1 VLCASIKTRKKRY
14 ESAKTQESS
23 PKRLNNAK
31 MRPGKP
37 TTSHQTKVPW
47 PQQQPYIDQHT
58 QIMNDQSEDNLAQ
71 NEVKQKLVMELRR
84 QYGLAD
90 NPYGNKIIAKV
101 VDQSNNSI
109 TKARTILPR
118 YIKEMK
124 CTYSKGFDELI
135 ILEFMDDRE
144 IGRDEKRAANEQTQI
159 NQREVPSIIAYMES
173 NQYRPKLE

>member
-1 VLCASIKTRKKRY
+1 
-14 ESAKTQESS
+14 
-23 PKRLNNAK
+23 
-31 MRPGKP
+31 
-37 TTSHQTKVPW
+37 
-47 PQQQPYIDQHT
+47 
-58 QIMNDQSEDNLAQ
+58 MNDQSEDNLAQ
-71 NEVKQKLVMELRR
+71 NEVMQKLVMELRR

-101 VDQSNNSI
+101 ADQSNHSI

-135 ILEFMDDRE
+135 ILKFMDDRE
-144 IGRDEKRAANEQTQI
+144 IGRDEKSAANEQTQI
-159 NQREVPSIIAYMES
+159 KQREVPSIIAYMES